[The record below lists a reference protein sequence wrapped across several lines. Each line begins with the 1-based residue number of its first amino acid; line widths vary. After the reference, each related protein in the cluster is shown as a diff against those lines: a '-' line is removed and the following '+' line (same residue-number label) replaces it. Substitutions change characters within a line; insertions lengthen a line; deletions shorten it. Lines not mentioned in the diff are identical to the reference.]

1 MSRIGQ
7 LIELKALRQESELLR
22 GRIASVETRY
32 DYILAKYI
40 VLLERVEALE
50 AKRGPGRPKNDE
62 RITAGGH

>member
-22 GRIASVETRY
+22 ERIASVETRY

-50 AKRGPGRPKNDE
+50 AKRGPGRPKNDARE
-62 RITAGGH
+62 PVSCN